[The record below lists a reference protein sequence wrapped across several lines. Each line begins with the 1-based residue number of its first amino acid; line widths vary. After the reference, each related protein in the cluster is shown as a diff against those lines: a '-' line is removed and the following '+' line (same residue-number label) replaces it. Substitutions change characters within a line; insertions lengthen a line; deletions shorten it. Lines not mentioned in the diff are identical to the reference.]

1 MRQDKYDIRQ
11 FNLKQLTTFIKE
23 VGDTQPE
30 DLSVFKNYVDAA
42 IVQNFFTE
50 EDLKANIGSLA
61 DLLHTYALN
70 AAFEDGAAMFK
81 FIVGLKA

>member
-1 MRQDKYDIRQ
+1 MSQFAKEKLIKDILIVMRQDKYDIRQ

-42 IVQNFFTE
+42 IV
-50 EDLKANIGSLA
+50 
-61 DLLHTYALN
+61 
-70 AAFEDGAAMFK
+70 
-81 FIVGLKA
+81 